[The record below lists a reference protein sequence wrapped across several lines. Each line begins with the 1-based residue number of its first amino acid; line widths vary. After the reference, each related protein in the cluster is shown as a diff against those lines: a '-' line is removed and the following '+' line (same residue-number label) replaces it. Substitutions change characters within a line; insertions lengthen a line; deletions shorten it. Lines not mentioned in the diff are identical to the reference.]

1 LPKSSGALE
10 YDQMQ
15 SFNDGLPYHGSSD
28 MQGGKLKGATGETDY
43 FYFFC
48 PKCPDDYAMRILE
61 YRIHT
66 PQHEN
71 EYNESTKSKAKYGF
85 TLAFNLHC
93 EKCGHDDFVK
103 ISNTAWQGGT
113 HREMLAKVGASQE
126 IEVI

>member
-1 LPKSSGALE
+1 
-10 YDQMQ
+10 MQ

-103 ISNTAWQGGT
+103 ISNTAWQGGN